1 MKRSICGVVCGLL
14 AVTATAW
21 AEDAGKPGGL
31 GAAGQPVG
39 VGRVEQPAERPKI
52 EVNCSDR
59 KDDDGDGLADC
70 ADADC
75 AKDEACKVGNGPENS
90 AARCSDWFDNDGDG
104 FVDCDDAE
112 CEQTPVCKGSWVGP
126 VEGPGHGAAM
136 AEMPDLAPG
145 QEAVDLVGKG
155 RDKDGERSDEVCSD
169 GIDNDDDGKIDCA
182 DFGCR
187 FDPEVT
193 VCNGNPGMRFSI
205 VAQVT
210 GEMTRAGNTEDY
222 GKQDAAGKDVVPWQY
237 DAGFAKLQLRSFGPV
252 NGIANSFYLISMR
265 AEQSP
270 RMSFAMFQMPLGRSG
285 HFLNI
290 NSGGG
295 GLSTALII
303 STSRLLL
310 LDPAT
315 YMYKAFEQGNGAAA
329 EVFGPLTPDY
339 RFFYRT
345 FVAAGSGRSNG
356 NVGGR
361 YFTFDNT
368 NFTYSLGGQIGW
380 NVVGR
385 VNRFDSPFLYVPVP
399 LTFGITVGA
408 KYDQRAQERYPA
420 WNVNA
425 VLRYKRLVVIAE
437 NYGKKE
443 LNFGSLQNAFNVQA
457 GVLLWP
463 KKLLLAADFG
473 QYHADRYENLP
484 PVLETDLKAQ
494 VKVPDEQ
501 QWRVALHYYF
511 WKSIGVFSIRYRD
524 RRTEGVAADSKIRLD
539 AVPARHEQDLIGS
552 VQYRF

>member
-1 MKRSICGVVCGLL
+1 MKRRIIGCGLAL
-14 AVTATAW
+14 WATTTAW
-21 AEDAGKPGGL
+21 AQEAAKP
-31 GAAGQPVG
+31 AAPV
-39 VGRVEQPAERPKI
+39 ERPKI
-52 EVNCSDR
+52 EVNCTDR
-59 KDDDGDGLADC
+59 KDDDGDGVVDC

-90 AARCSDWFDNDGDG
+90 PARCSDWFDNDGDG
-104 FVDCDDAE
+104 FVDCDDAD
-112 CEQTPVCKGSWVGP
+112 CNQTAACQGSWTGAI
-126 VEGPGHGAAM
+126 EGTGMHHGGGAAD
-136 AEMPDLAPG
+136 MPELGPG

-155 RDKDGERSDEVCSD
+155 QDKDGERSDEVCSD
-169 GIDNDDDGKIDCA
+169 GVDNDNDGKIDCA

-187 FDPEVT
+187 FDPDVT

-210 GEMTRAGNTEDY
+210 GEAARMGNTDDFAKTAAD
-222 GKQDAAGKDVVPWQY
+222 GKQLVPWQY

-252 NGIANSFYLISMR
+252 NGIANSFYLISLR
-265 AEQSP
+265 TEQSP

-285 HFLNI
+285 HFLNV

-303 STSRLLL
+303 SSSRLLL
-310 LDPAT
+310 LDPAS
-315 YMYKAFEQGNGAAA
+315 YMYKAFEQGNGGAA
-329 EVFGPLTPDY
+329 EVFGPLTSDY
-339 RFFYRT
+339 QFFYRV
-345 FVAAGSGRSNG
+345 FAAAGSGRSNG

-361 YFTFDNT
+361 YFTYDNT
-368 NFTYSLGGQIGW
+368 SFTYTVGGQIGW

-399 LTFGITVGA
+399 LTLGVTLGA

-420 WNVNA
+420 VNVNA

-437 NYGKKE
+437 NYAKRE
-443 LNFGSLQNAFNVQA
+443 LNFGSTQNAFNVQA
-457 GVLLWP
+457 GFLLWP

-473 QYHADRYENLP
+473 QYHADKYDSLP
-484 PVLETDLKAQ
+484 PVLETDLKAEL
-494 VKVPDEQ
+494 KVPDEQ

-511 WKSIGVFSIRYRD
+511 WKSIGVFSVRYRD
-524 RRTEGVAADSKIRLD
+524 RQTEGVAADSKARLD
-539 AVPARHEQDLIGS
+539 AVPARHEQELIGS